1 MIFPVESCDR
11 PTVKGRTQIAVGPA
25 VVQSPSLIRSRA
37 SHRQVMGR
45 AVGEAHTRTMLA
57 QTLVMVRKMADG
69 RTARVAI
76 AKHEMSLIA
85 EFWDTTEC
93 L

>member
-1 MIFPVESCDR
+1 
-11 PTVKGRTQIAVGPA
+11 
-25 VVQSPSLIRSRA
+25 
-37 SHRQVMGR
+37 MGR